1 MNKISSVALLF
12 LLIYSA
18 CYSQHHGL
26 YDVKDYGAR
35 GDSISLDTK
44 SIQSAIDKC
53 NLDGGGTVLLSQG
66 VFRSGT
72 LYLKSNITL
81 HIEAGAVLLGS
92 TSIGDYT
99 TDTYKMMY
107 KNESK
112 MDRCLIFAK
121 DASSI
126 SIEGSG
132 EINGQG
138 SPSNFPNDR
147 PLLLRLLNCRNI
159 RVKDITLKNP
169 AAWTSAWLY
178 CSDISV
184 ENVHISSM
192 ANFNGDGL
200 DFDGCQNVRVSNC
213 SFNTSDDAI
222 CLQTSEP
229 DIPCRNVVIINCI
242 FQSKWAGIR
251 IGLLSRGDIESVTV
265 SNCIFNDIDDS
276 GIKIQMNEGAVMKNM
291 IFSNL
296 VMKNV
301 PHPIFMTHC
310 QQRACVDAPVELA
323 PMKKMEG
330 FLFDNILSESDT
342 PGKNSVII
350 ISGMPGGP
358 IEDITFSNIHMTNTG
373 GGTSED
379 ADRRKL
385 NEFTPEILNGWW
397 PEVSLIGTVP
407 AYGIYAR
414 HIKGLKMK
422 DVSFASTGIDL
433 RPAVVLDD
441 VSVASL
447 SAVQAIG
454 PGTSESVF
462 RFQNVQETTVLNC
475 SASKPAGTFVRV
487 EGAETRDIYIARS
500 NCCSGKKLFTRSSE
514 VPGQTVKVGK

>member
-1 MNKISSVALLF
+1 
-12 LLIYSA
+12 
-18 CYSQHHGL
+18 
-26 YDVKDYGAR
+26 
-35 GDSISLDTK
+35 
-44 SIQSAIDKC
+44 
-53 NLDGGGTVLLSQG
+53 
-66 VFRSGT
+66 
-72 LYLKSNITL
+72 
-81 HIEAGAVLLGS
+81 
-92 TSIGDYT
+92 
-99 TDTYKMMY
+99 MMY

-126 SIEGSG
+126 SIEGFG

-138 SPSNFPNDR
+138 FPANFPKDR

-159 RVKDITLKNP
+159 HIKDITLKDP

-184 ENVHISSM
+184 EGIHISSM

-200 DFDGCQNVRVSNC
+200 DFDGCENVRVSNC

-242 FQSKWAGIR
+242 FHSKWAGIR

-310 QQRACVDAPVELA
+310 QQRACVDAPVELS
-323 PMKKMEG
+323 PMKTMKG
-330 FLFDNILSESDT
+330 FLFENILAESDT
-342 PGKNSVII
+342 CGKNSVII
-350 ISGMPGGP
+350 ISGMPGNP
-358 IEDITFSNIHMTNTG
+358 IEDITFSNIHMTNSG

-379 ADRRKL
+379 AARRKL

-414 HIKGLKMK
+414 HIKGLTMN
-422 DVSFASTGIDL
+422 DVSFSATGIDL

-441 VSVASL
+441 VSIASL
-447 SAVQAIG
+447 SAVQARG
-454 PGTSESVF
+454 PGISESVF
-462 RFQNVQETTVLNC
+462 RFQNVQEATISNC
-475 SASKPAGTFVRV
+475 SASRQAGTFIRA
-487 EGAETRDIYIARS
+487 EGAETKDLYIGR
-500 NCCSGKKLFTRSSE
+500 NNHYPCKEVFTRGSE
-514 VPGQTVKVGK
+514 VPEKSMIIEK